1 MSFTGP
7 LIQSKDVVGKLGEFG
22 RRPWIQS
29 EDMVGQPTRRYVMC
43 AHVATL
49 VTVLSIISMVRLLS
63 TLNEFYGTI
72 DSVRRGRGRK
82 TRGEPVSFAV
92 SFWVDIETAT
102 QGMVG
107 GSGCP
112 LLGRH

>member
-1 MSFTGP
+1 MDPVRRHGRTANSEVC
-7 LIQSKDVVGKLGEFG
+7 DVCPCGDTCNGIEHNIHGET
-22 RRPWIQS
+22 S
-29 EDMVGQPTRRYVMC
+29 T
-43 AHVATL
+43 
-49 VTVLSIISMVRLLS
+49 

-102 QGMVG
+102 QGMIG